1 MSLSILEN
9 NRIKKMMGLLKE
21 DEIKRNVLTSNGL
34 KNNYYF
40 KDNFNMMLKRI
51 FSGTGN
57 WGNANNPQINCF
69 TNNGVIGVYTFSNYS
84 KTFNVPNS
92 NWSIINFF
100 NTSGVVLDQLLDKFR
115 KTDIDE
121 NIDNFLN
128 YVDEF
133 IKQKLNTS
141 EFEELVISNLRAISK
156 GIKDENES
164 FEYLKNQLKLQGNIN
179 FCPGSKMDTRKGE
192 DFILEKNGKKAR
204 FQVKPLLFMN
214 RYKTITEILTKKYP
228 TQGYNKSDI
237 DYIIFYKNKT
247 KELVIMEN
255 DDDIKITNDLV
266 SKKTN
271 IIYDKVVFKSVPIT
285 PNQIVFK

>member
-1 MSLSILEN
+1 MSLSIIEN

-34 KNNYYF
+34 KNNFTF
-40 KDNFNMMLKRI
+40 KKKFLDMLERI
-51 FSGTGN
+51 FSKTGN
-57 WGNANNPQINCF
+57 WGTADNPQINCY
-69 TNNGVIGVYTFSNYS
+69 TNTQVIGIYTFNDYS
-84 KTFNVPNS
+84 SRFNIPGS
-92 NWSIINFF
+92 NWSVINFF
-100 NTSGVVLDQLLDKFR
+100 NTSGIVLDQLLEKFR
-115 KTDIDE
+115 RTDLDE
-121 NIDNFLN
+121 TVDNFLAFIE
-128 YVDEF
+128 EF
-133 IKQKLNTS
+133 INEKLNTS

-156 GIKDENES
+156 GIQDENAS
-164 FEYLKNQLKLQGNIN
+164 FEYLKKELKLQGVIN

-192 DFILEKNGKKAR
+192 DFILEKNGMKAR

-214 RYKTITEILTKKYP
+214 RYGTITEILTKKYP
-228 TQGYNKSDI
+228 TQGYSKSDI

-255 DDDIKITNDLV
+255 DDDIKITNDMV

-285 PNQIVFK
+285 PDQIVFK